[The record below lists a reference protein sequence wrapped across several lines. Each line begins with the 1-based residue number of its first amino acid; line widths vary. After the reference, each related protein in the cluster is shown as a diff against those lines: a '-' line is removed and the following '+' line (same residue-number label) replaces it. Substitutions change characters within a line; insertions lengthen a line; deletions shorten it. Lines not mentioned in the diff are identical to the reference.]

1 MSKLDRFLLSDD
13 WLSQWPD
20 TTQFMLE
27 RDFSDHCLILLRSR
41 IIYWGPKTFKIM
53 DWWLKDKGF
62 QNLVAHKWGNYHP
75 CGWGGYVL
83 KQKLKFIKVCIRQW
97 SLSNGVINAR
107 KIQNLK
113 RELNIL
119 EVGINDRTL
128 SQAEVELKKYLQD

>member
-1 MSKLDRFLLSDD
+1 
-13 WLSQWPD
+13 
-20 TTQFMLE
+20 
-27 RDFSDHCLILLRSR
+27 
-41 IIYWGPKTFKIM
+41 M

-83 KQKLKFIKVCIRQW
+83 MQKLKFIKVCIRHCW

-113 RELNIL
+113 MESNVL
-119 EVGINDRTL
+119 EAGINDRTL
-128 SQAEVELKKYLQD
+128 SQAEVELKKYLQDQLWNAAYAFVILLLLLLIYFCIFTHVLNLELNLKFIIVEKLR